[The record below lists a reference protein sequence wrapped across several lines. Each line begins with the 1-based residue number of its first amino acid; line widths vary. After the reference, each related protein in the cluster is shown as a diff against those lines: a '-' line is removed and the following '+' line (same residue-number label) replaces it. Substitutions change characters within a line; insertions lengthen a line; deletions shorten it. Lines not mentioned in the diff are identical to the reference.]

1 MKYLIPILLIVSCA
15 KKPCTPSATCNDDRL
30 EFGHKCE
37 VCKGVGI
44 KYYYGCKGQIINCW
58 WRKETTILKHHSEK
72 DEAERQRSLEVREIR
87 IIVNTKDKE
96 DNANTET
103 K

>member
-15 KKPCTPSATCNDDRL
+15 KQPCTPSATCNDDRL

-44 KYYYGCKGQIINCW
+44 KYYYGCKGQIINC
-58 WRKETTILKHHSEK
+58 
-72 DEAERQRSLEVREIR
+72 
-87 IIVNTKDKE
+87 
-96 DNANTET
+96 
-103 K
+103 